1 MELKDLFDPAV
12 KQEVIGRINQ
22 LRPATQRKWGK
33 MDVAQMLAHLQA
45 PLGVPMGKHQLKGN
59 MLFRLMAPLVKKQ
72 LYSDKPFRRNLP
84 TDKTFKIAGQRE
96 FETEKQQ
103 LIELINVFTEENI
116 TNEVHPLFGKLTL
129 QQWSNSNWKHVDH
142 HLQQFGV

>member
-1 MELKDLFDPAV
+1 MELKNLFDPAV
-12 KQEVIGRINQ
+12 KQEVVDRINK
-22 LRPATQRKWGK
+22 LKPATQRKWGK

-59 MLFRLMAPLVKKQ
+59 MLFRLLGPLVKKQ

-96 FETEKQQ
+96 FEKEKQQ
-103 LIELINVFTEENI
+103 LINLIHSFTEENI
-116 TNEVHPLFGKLTL
+116 TNQVHPLFGRLTL
-129 QQWSNSNWKHVDH
+129 EQWSTSNWKHVDH

>member
-1 MELKDLFDPAV
+1 MELKNLFDPAV

-103 LIELINVFTEENI
+103 LINLINCFTEENI
-116 TNEVHPLFGKLTL
+116 TNDVHPLFGKMTL